1 MISESKL
8 SEESSS
14 EINGM
19 RDFRILGLRS
29 ELYMKQ
35 SLLDR
40 MQHQLTES
48 KNQYYELSCKYARK
62 LSPSRLPHGELQHE
76 MYM

>member
-1 MISESKL
+1 MTSENKL

-14 EINGM
+14 ETNDM

-35 SLLDR
+35 NLLDR
-40 MQHQLTES
+40 MQHQLIES
-48 KNQYYELSCKYARK
+48 KNQYYELSCQHARK
-62 LSPSRLPHGELQHE
+62 SSPSRSPHGELQYE